1 LERDIDKWTIQ
12 LKEEIMHIIA
22 YTSECQSIDD
32 DIDSILSDI
41 VKISKK
47 NNEKTGLTGVLFLHN
62 HTFLQI
68 IEGAHDALESL
79 MTRLQMDTRH
89 KNIVRIID
97 EEIPGRSFGS
107 WSMDSFNLSD
117 NECID
122 LKELTTIVGVGKRG
136 LKINNEALI
145 KFYKT
150 MLRSNSL
157 KDS

>member
-1 LERDIDKWTIQ
+1 
-12 LKEEIMHIIA
+12 MHIIA

-32 DIDSILSDI
+32 DIDFTFSDI
-41 VKISKK
+41 VEISQK
-47 NNEKTGLTGVLFLHN
+47 NNEKIGLTGVLFLHEYM
-62 HTFLQI
+62 FLQI
-68 IEGAHDALESL
+68 IEGEHDALESL
-79 MTRLQMDTRH
+79 MARLQMDTRH

-122 LKELTTIVGVGKRG
+122 LKALTTIVGVGKGG

-150 MLRSNSL
+150 MLKSNSL
-157 KDS
+157 KDR